1 MPTGPI
7 EFAKHIDYYETEYNV
22 LKKLA
27 KTLYI
32 IDIVIRFLDTIVIG
46 ILLYIITSINN
57 PKINRRDIR
66 TGKSVSL
73 LVFVQSRMQM

>member
-1 MPTGPI
+1 LPTGPI

>member
-1 MPTGPI
+1 LPTGPI
-7 EFAKHIDYYETEYNV
+7 EFAQHIDYYETEYNV

-32 IDIVIRFLDTIVIG
+32 IDIVISFLDTIVIG

-57 PKINRRDIR
+57 PKITRRDIR